1 MFLTSSSHIQ
11 HLVKSCH
18 RSHHHQQQPHT
29 ASTSNRHINTANKD
43 AFNTVL
49 DMNCLFNIIF
59 YLLLFFSNCYILYFL
74 NFPSEKLVVI
84 GIANT
89 VLTAYL
95 TLYAKLQSNKLSI
108 SLWTEFRNWKLEI
121 SALILNLIRIIE
133 YFQRYDLASFVVR
146 DGHKNLVHCTK
157 KSFFMFYWIFCLLL
171 FLNCLKMSSNKSGTI
186 FCTINTFWVNL
197 GIKVQQRTVG
207 AKFWNKFSTFVS
219 ISNARKC
226 FCFQHY
232 WVEQTLAGS

>member
-1 MFLTSSSHIQ
+1 MSFLFQ
-11 HLVKSCH
+11 HV
-18 RSHHHQQQPHT
+18 R
-29 ASTSNRHINTANKD
+29 I
-43 AFNTVL
+43 V
-49 DMNCLFNIIF
+49 IF
-59 YLLLFFSNCYILYFL
+59 CSFP

-133 YFQRYDLASFVVR
+133 YFQHYDLASFVVR

-219 ISNARKC
+219 ISIARKC